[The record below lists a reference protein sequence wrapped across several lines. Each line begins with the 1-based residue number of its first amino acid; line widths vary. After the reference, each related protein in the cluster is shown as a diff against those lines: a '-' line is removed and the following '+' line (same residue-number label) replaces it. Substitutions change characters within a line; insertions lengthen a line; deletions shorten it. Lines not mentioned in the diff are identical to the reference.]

1 MNKIIYNVAWL
12 ILTTYAINS
21 CQHSPQEQNKNEKEQ
36 IADSI
41 TKILSTSLKHI
52 NISNFKNFQIV
63 LQYLIKIF
71 LNKCTRLIIQIVGKI

>member
-21 CQHSPQEQNKNEKEQ
+21 CQHSPLEQNKNEKEQ

-41 TKILSTSLKHI
+41 TKILSTSLAQNALVSNELI
-52 NISNFKNFQIV
+52 LNGNITCDESKIGKVFKDKRHPTAN
-63 LQYLIKIF
+63 
-71 LNKCTRLIIQIVGKI
+71 R